1 MHWNDGL
8 PDADSWSPQLDQAE
22 TLRNALMV
30 SCQIAQARIVA
41 RSDAETRFN
50 RHSFD
55 AGLSVEDIVRD
66 EMRVLLPS
74 RYAISLAV
82 ISDRRGA
89 TAGEQDI
96 VIRNEAW
103 APVIKPRAT
112 AESRRIHVSAESV
125 YAVAEV
131 KRTLDFSRLDE
142 AMEQL
147 VRASRLERPISPYG
161 HITENQHLESLDQA
175 GKLLNPLHT
184 TVFATQLRDGLAFE
198 DLARRF
204 GAINAKL
211 SRDHMV
217 KMLCVLGTGTA
228 WYSVE
233 SGEPYSATYMWDRQT
248 PLILQINQ
256 EEPRNSFYRFVV
268 ELLAHLSRSVLG
280 LTGIAN
286 IYGTPPPP
294 RAVGQY
300 PDAAFNQ

>member
-1 MHWNDGL
+1 MRWNDDL
-8 PDADSWSPQLDQAE
+8 PDADSWAPLRDRAD
-22 TLRNALMV
+22 TLGNALMV

-50 RHSFD
+50 LHNFD

-66 EMRVLLPS
+66 ELRVLLPS
-74 RYAISLAV
+74 RYAISPAV
-82 ISDRRGA
+82 ISDRHGA

-96 VIRNEAW
+96 VIRDEAW

-112 AESRRIHVSAESV
+112 VESRRVHVSAESV

-131 KRTLDFSRLDE
+131 KRTLDFGRLDE

-147 VRASRLERPISPYG
+147 VRTSRLERPINPYG
-161 HITENQHLESLDQA
+161 HITENQHLESLDQD

-217 KMLCVLGTGTA
+217 QMLCVLGAGTA

-233 SGEPYSATYMWDRQT
+233 SGEPYNATYMWDRQT
-248 PLILQINQ
+248 PLVLQINE
-256 EEPRNSFYRFVV
+256 EEPHNSFYRFIV
-268 ELLAHLSRSVLG
+268 ELLAHLTRSVLG

-286 IYGTPPPP
+286 VYGAPPPP
-294 RAVGQY
+294 RAVVQY
-300 PDAAFNQ
+300 PDAVFNQ